1 MSINKKYLHSE
12 TTNIILKA
20 FYTIINEIP
29 FGLNPEVYKKALK
42 VECEIAGLAVE
53 IDYEKKII
61 YKNKNI
67 GSFTIDLIV
76 ENQVIVKIA
85 SDLELDNRHDY
96 LVKSQ
101 LKLTDFEVA
110 LILNFGVEGNHKR
123 LVLTNDLKNNN
134 W

>member
-42 VECEIAGLAVE
+42 VECELAGLAVE
-53 IDYEKKII
+53 IDCEKKIS
-61 YKNKNI
+61 YKNKII
-67 GSFTIDLIV
+67 GSFMIDLIV

-134 W
+134 